1 MASTDSVPPGNDWPR
16 VLWSALLSLFM
27 PGLGQIYARSWRL
40 GVILFSIT
48 ILLMVG
54 IRLLTRAGPP
64 VPACLVLGMGLLAWQ
79 LVFPLCA
86 AVDAARR
93 MRRQHD
99 RTRPAWFRSTWFAA
113 IVSVALS
120 TGLSFAVPFGWRA
133 FSIPSG
139 SNLPTLLVGD
149 RIVADV
155 RAPGIM
161 PDRGDVVLFIYPRDP
176 SVTYI
181 KRLVGL
187 PGDRIQ
193 LTNGQLSINGQP
205 VPRQAAG
212 AFVTDDSGIHVSV
225 KRYIET
231 LPNDRRYS
239 VLQMTDNGAVDN
251 TTEYRVPPGTFFV
264 LGDNRDNSLDSRM
277 TVLGNVPVRNLIGK
291 ATTVVWSPD
300 HARIFSPVE

>member
-1 MASTDSVPPGNDWPR
+1 
-16 VLWSALLSLFM
+16 
-27 PGLGQIYARSWRL
+27 
-40 GVILFSIT
+40 
-48 ILLMVG
+48 
-54 IRLLTRAGPP
+54 
-64 VPACLVLGMGLLAWQ
+64 
-79 LVFPLCA
+79 
-86 AVDAARR
+86 